1 MWAYALIVVLASG
14 EPAPI
19 VKYLYLDHCRWQ
31 AQEFMRDQK
40 YVEPVQSAVCTPVV
54 VSLEEKDSLFVIRTR
69 AKQKEEE
76 ENDG

>member
-54 VSLEEKDSLFVIRTR
+54 VSLEEKDSLIVIRTR
-69 AKQKEEE
+69 SKPKEEE

>member
-54 VSLEEKDSLFVIRTR
+54 VLSLIHI
-69 AKQKEEE
+69 
-76 ENDG
+76 

>member
-54 VSLEEKDSLFVIRTR
+54 VSLEEKDSLIVIRTR
-69 AKQKEEE
+69 AKPKEEE

>member
-54 VSLEEKDSLFVIRTR
+54 VSLEDKDSLIVIRTR
-69 AKQKEEE
+69 AKPKEEE

>member
-54 VSLEEKDSLFVIRTR
+54 VSLEEKDSLIVIRTR
-69 AKQKEEE
+69 AKPKEEE
-76 ENDG
+76 KNDG

>member
-40 YVEPVQSAVCTPVV
+40 YVEPVQSAICRPVV
-54 VSLEEKDSLFVIRTR
+54 VPLEEKENLIVIRTK
-69 AKQKEEE
+69 AKPTEEE
-76 ENDG
+76 DD